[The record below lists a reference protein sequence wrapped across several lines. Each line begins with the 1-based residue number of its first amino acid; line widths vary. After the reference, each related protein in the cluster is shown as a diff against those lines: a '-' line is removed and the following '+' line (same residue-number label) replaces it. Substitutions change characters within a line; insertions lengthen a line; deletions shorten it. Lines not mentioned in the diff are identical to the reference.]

1 MASHSLGLSLHE
13 AARSMGVPFTEENEP
28 EDRTVRANGMNFH
41 YLEWGDPANPTVVM
55 LHGVSQQAHSW
66 DFVSL
71 ALSPVY
77 HVIALDQRGHG
88 DSNWSKYGIYTLKAH
103 LRDIGGFVRA
113 LDLKKIILVGLSMGG
128 RNSIAY
134 AGIHPERIDRLV
146 IVDVGPEIMKKGIE
160 NIQRFV
166 RRTDILPTR
175 EAFIERAHQFNPLRP
190 IEQLRD
196 RLSWHLRQLPDG
208 QWTWK
213 YDRRFRNRR
222 SAEAGQEDL
231 WSYVRRVKAPTL
243 LVRGALS
250 DILSPAAAK
259 RLQKAIPG
267 SSLVVIEK
275 AGHTVAGDNPPAFA
289 AAVRSFLHDTGR

>member
-1 MASHSLGLSLHE
+1 MAEFQDKKIVVGKMRL
-13 AARSMGVPFTEENEP
+13 
-28 EDRTVRANGMNFH
+28 H
-41 YLEWGDPANPTVVM
+41 YLDWGTEGKQTVLL
-55 LHGVSQQAHSW
+55 LHGGSQSAHSW
-66 DFVSL
+66 DEFSR
-71 ALSPVY
+71 ATRHDY
-77 HVIALDQRGHG
+77 HVVALDQRGHG
-88 DSNWSKYGIYTLKAH
+88 DSSWSKYGIYTLKAH

-160 NIQRFV
+160 NIRRFV
-166 RRTDILPTR
+166 SRADILPTR
-175 EAFIERAHQFNPLRP
+175 EAFVERAHQFNPLRS

-222 SAEAGQEDL
+222 SAEAGQDDL
-231 WSYVRRVKAPTL
+231 WSYVRRIKAPTL

-267 SSLVVIEK
+267 SSLVVIER